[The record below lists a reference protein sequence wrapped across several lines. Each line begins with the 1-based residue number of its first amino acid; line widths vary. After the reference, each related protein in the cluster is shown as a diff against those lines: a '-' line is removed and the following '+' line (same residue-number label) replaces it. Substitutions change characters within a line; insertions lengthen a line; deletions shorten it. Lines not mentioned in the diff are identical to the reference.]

1 MRIGV
6 GIIVLLG
13 LALSAIT
20 LVVLKGGIPMSMR
33 LNDTEAGTRLSVSD
47 SRFSSTFETATFALG

>member
-6 GIIVLLG
+6 SIIVLLG
-13 LALSAIT
+13 LALSALT
-20 LVVLKGGIPMSMR
+20 LVALKGGVPMSMR